1 MMKQQVVITRSLTGW
16 FNVKDTNGN
25 LLLNMAPD
33 VFREHFKDVSEHAT
47 LACMELDLSRIKEIK
62 NKVKVSV

>member
-1 MMKQQVVITRSLTGW
+1 MMKQQVVITRSLLGW
-16 FNVKDTNGN
+16 INIKDTKGN

-33 VFREHFKDVSEHAT
+33 VFREHFKDVSEHVT

-62 NKVKVSV
+62 NKVSV